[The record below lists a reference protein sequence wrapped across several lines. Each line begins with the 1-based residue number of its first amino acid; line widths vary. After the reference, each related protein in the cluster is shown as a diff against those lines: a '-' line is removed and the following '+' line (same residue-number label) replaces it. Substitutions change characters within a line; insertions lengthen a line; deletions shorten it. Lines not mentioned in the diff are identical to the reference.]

1 MRDGYYEVFE
11 AGCLKHL
18 WEMSK
23 YRAPNKEGRAF
34 LSNAL
39 LGAITRKVIL
49 IRVDSCLERKSLV
62 ILN

>member
-1 MRDGYYEVFE
+1 VREGYYEVFE

-18 WEMSK
+18 WGMSK

-49 IRVDSCLERKSLV
+49 IPVDSCLERKSLV